1 MKPNKRNISRI
12 PARFILNPEISKE
25 SDLSSNSDN
34 EIYEAVNDNKTSDS
48 VSQEEDDADND
59 KDVVSSS
66 EGDLPSSSNV

>member
-66 EGDLPSSSNV
+66 GGDLPSSSNG

>member
-25 SDLSSNSDN
+25 SDLSSNYDN
-34 EIYEAVNDNKTSDS
+34 EIYEVVNDNKTSDS

-66 EGDLPSSSNV
+66 EDDLPSSSNG